1 MILEIPPEEESRGD
15 LSTIERA
22 GSSSG
27 ESEHVELELARVRN
41 TELETELERACEANR
56 VTTEENTKLL
66 EEVSKLQDK
75 LRGEKSKYSSLWRM
89 YCEQLTEYDD
99 TLASKEEELKR
110 LHARLVAL

>member
-27 ESEHVELELARVRN
+27 ESEHVEIEGEDVDGAARDAAARDSELELARVHT
-41 TELETELERACEANR
+41 TELEAELERACEANR

-66 EEVSKLQDK
+66 EEVSKLKDT

-89 YCEQLTEYDD
+89 NCEQLTE
-99 TLASKEEELKR
+99 
-110 LHARLVAL
+110 